1 MYHNIYL
8 DQFKQFLTVM
18 RDRTDKKLASDDS
31 IYGITP
37 FTASDENGNADFEK
51 GCCIGFTILTRLSQK
66 QGKLESWHRKLQI
79 INDWSGN
86 YDDLKT
92 VVTLNGK
99 AMTVKAV
106 FEHVM
111 ERIFTIQDKISAL
124 PEDPDQ
130 YLEAVEQEYIDRKG
144 HVAHL
149 RGDMIRGHFTNALL
163 TKYFACPAIQALYAR
178 NDVMMLLADR
188 RHITTQAMEN
198 GLLEHFDINIDPEND
213 PKTSVSKNPSDIAES
228 ITYHLNNQDLGGR
241 AIYMMMQWLYIGD
254 IDSSEGVSALSA
266 AEQLEHEYTLDQ
278 LKDIEMEILDIRSF
292 EEVNGMAKEAMND
305 FFASLN
311 DEELYTCIYGLGDKC
326 KSVDWVYGILN
337 ENNYKRLLA
346 VTRTQMFEEFT
357 NPKQFTVI
365 QCFIYNNMIE
375 VQEKSHEDYIQL
387 GEECERILAGR
398 LCDIISTI
406 RTSDKIPDERR
417 FGVFEDIL
425 FVGFTHRKMIPWTLE
440 MLSGRVNYKKYSTN
454 YEKAL
459 KKEGLDEAPGK
470 ALMACFAF
478 LHRSPQKHI
487 DDAMELM
494 LFRTIDFLKGHPVEQ
509 EEMIKLFRVAV
520 KVFDLEIMR
529 PELKGM
535 SVVPKKVPARKGS
548 VNQAA
553 GLFKAAGKKRVA
565 TEPAAAKRVK
575 K

>member
-37 FTASDENGNADFEK
+37 FTADDENGNADFEK
-51 GCCIGFTILTRLSQK
+51 GCCIGFTVLKRLSQK

-86 YDDLKT
+86 YVDLQT
-92 VVTLNGK
+92 VVTLNGE

-106 FEHVM
+106 FEDVM
-111 ERIFTIQDKISAL
+111 GRIFTIQDKISAL
-124 PEDPDQ
+124 PEDPDK

-149 RGDMIRGHFTNALL
+149 RGDMIRGHFTNDLL

-213 PKTSVSKNPSDIAES
+213 PKISVSKNPSDIAES
-228 ITYHLNNQDLGGR
+228 ITYHLNSRDLDDR

-266 AEQLEHEYTLDQ
+266 AEQLEHEHTLDQ
-278 LKDIEMEILDIRSF
+278 LDDIEMEILDIRSF
-292 EEVNGMAKEAMND
+292 EEVNSMAKAAMND

-311 DEELYTCIYGLGDKC
+311 DEELYTCIFGLGNEGKP
-326 KSVDWVYGILN
+326 VDWVYGILN
-337 ENNYKRLLA
+337 ENNYQRLLA

-357 NPKQFTVI
+357 NPKQFNAVHHV
-365 QCFIYNNMIE
+365 IYNNFIE
-375 VQEKSHEDYIQL
+375 VQKKSSKEYMKL
-387 GEECERILAGR
+387 SEECERILAGR

-406 RTSDKIPDERR
+406 RTSDKIADEER
-417 FGVFEDIL
+417 FGYFEDIL
-425 FVGFTHRKMIPWTLE
+425 LVGFEHRKMIPWMLE
-440 MLSGRVNYKKYSTN
+440 ILTGREDYKKYSTD
-454 YEKAL
+454 YETAL

-470 ALMACFAF
+470 ALMACFAL

-509 EEMIKLFRVAV
+509 EKMIKLFRVAV
-520 KVFDLEIMR
+520 KVFDLEIRR
-529 PELKGM
+529 PELKAM
-535 SVVPKKVPARKGS
+535 SVVPKKASALKES

-553 GLFKAAGKKRVA
+553 GLFKAGEKCVS
-565 TEPAAAKRVK
+565 AKSAPVKQRVK